1 MICLLLYIDFIAVF
15 LSVIFPIFVHT
26 LYVDNANIRNI
37 FLISKKNIRNILEE
51 TIMSF
56 DLKKFR
62 KEKRLSQKELANIL
76 GIGQSFVSQIEN
88 GKDPMPETLKQK
100 LISTFGEIEHT
111 SKPEI
116 SQDEPNLI
124 SIGRVIPYYDAE
136 VAAGTTYSV
145 EMTQARP
152 SGMIEIGG
160 LMKDSEFALRV
171 YGNSMVPNYPAGC
184 VIGLKQYNESFIEPG
199 TVYVVETSENRY
211 LKRLYY
217 NKEKSAFRCLSDNHM
232 KHESGPMTGEYFYPE
247 FEIPFEDVRRLL
259 RVTGVIK
266 RNIM

>member
-1 MICLLLYIDFIAVF
+1 M
-15 LSVIFPIFVHT
+15 
-26 LYVDNANIRNI
+26 
-37 FLISKKNIRNILEE
+37 
-51 TIMSF
+51 
-56 DLKKFR
+56 
-62 KEKRLSQKELANIL
+62 
-76 GIGQSFVSQIEN
+76 
-88 GKDPMPETLKQK
+88 TLKDRVK
-100 LISTFGEIEHT
+100 EYCKYKKIPV
-111 SKPEI
+111 SKFELLSGLSNGYFNMVLHNP
-116 SQDEPNLI
+116 SQDKLDNISRSFPDLNINWLITGNGNMDRTETQLSEYTTNADSGAI

-136 VAAGTTYSV
+136 VAAGTAYGM

-184 VIGLKQYNESFIEPG
+184 VIGLKQYNERFIEPG

>member
-1 MICLLLYIDFIAVF
+1 M
-15 LSVIFPIFVHT
+15 
-26 LYVDNANIRNI
+26 
-37 FLISKKNIRNILEE
+37 
-51 TIMSF
+51 
-56 DLKKFR
+56 
-62 KEKRLSQKELANIL
+62 
-76 GIGQSFVSQIEN
+76 
-88 GKDPMPETLKQK
+88 TLKDRVK
-100 LISTFGEIEHT
+100 EYCKYKKIPV
-111 SKPEI
+111 SKFELLSGLSNGYFNRVRHNP
-116 SQDEPNLI
+116 SQDKLDNISRSFPDLNINWLITGNGNMDRTETQLSEDTTNADPGAI

-136 VAAGTTYSV
+136 VAAGRAYGM

-232 KHESGPMTGEYFYPE
+232 KHESGPMAGEYFYPE

>member
-1 MICLLLYIDFIAVF
+1 ML
-15 LSVIFPIFVHT
+15 
-26 LYVDNANIRNI
+26 
-37 FLISKKNIRNILEE
+37 
-51 TIMSF
+51 F

-62 KEKRLSQKELANIL
+62 KEKGLSQKELANML

-88 GKDPMPETLKQK
+88 GKDPMPDSLKDKLTSIYGDINITRTDVKYEETN
-100 LISTFGEIEHT
+100 LIST
-111 SKPEI
+111 
-116 SQDEPNLI
+116 
-124 SIGRVIPYYDAE
+124 GRVIPYYDAE
-136 VAAGTTYSV
+136 VAAGTTYGM
-145 EMTQARP
+145 EMTQVRP

-184 VIGLKQYNESFIEPG
+184 VIGLRQYTERFIEPG

-217 NKEKSAFRCLSDNHM
+217 NKDKSAFRCLSDNHM

>member
-1 MICLLLYIDFIAVF
+1 M
-15 LSVIFPIFVHT
+15 
-26 LYVDNANIRNI
+26 
-37 FLISKKNIRNILEE
+37 
-51 TIMSF
+51 MF

-62 KEKRLSQKELANIL
+62 KEKGLSQKELANIL

-88 GKDPMPETLKQK
+88 GKDPMPDSLKEKLTSIYGEINTTQAAATYEETN
-100 LISTFGEIEHT
+100 LIST
-111 SKPEI
+111 
-116 SQDEPNLI
+116 
-124 SIGRVIPYYDAE
+124 GRVIPYYDAE
-136 VAAGTTYSV
+136 VAAGTTYGM

-184 VIGLKQYNESFIEPG
+184 VIGLRQYTERFIEPG

-211 LKRLYY
+211 VKRLYY
-217 NKEKSAFRCLSDNHM
+217 NKDKSAFRCLSDNHM

>member
-1 MICLLLYIDFIAVF
+1 MTDFE
-15 LSVIFPIFVHT
+15 IF
-26 LYVDNANIRNI
+26 IRHN
-37 FLISKKNIRNILEE
+37 N
-51 TIMSF
+51 
-56 DLKKFR
+56 LKKSKIAQYMGVSNAFITQLVNGNR
-62 KEKRLSQKELANIL
+62 GIPNDKLLKIIANTEWDTSMFSGVTSLSAPSTSSSNEEINA
-76 GIGQSFVSQIEN
+76 
-88 GKDPMPETLKQK
+88 
-100 LISTFGEIEHT
+100 ISTGKI
-111 SKPEI
+111 
-116 SQDEPNLI
+116 
-124 SIGRVIPYYDAE
+124 IPYYDAE
-136 VAAGTTYSV
+136 VAAGTTYGM
-145 EMTQARP
+145 EMTQVRP

-184 VIGLKQYNESFIEPG
+184 VIGLRQYTERFIEPG

-217 NKEKSAFRCLSDNHM
+217 NKDKSAFRCLSDNHM